1 MGRGSWPARHRAGTQ
16 PESEPGP
23 GFPAQTAVAGTPG
36 SFVCKSF
43 PPVASSDSVKCAG
56 GGSAGRPGFLL
67 WLQGNPLC
75 GRRDGAEP
83 VLPGSHLSRSREN
96 NAPQR
101 RPHPT
106 WERLPTSDGQKAR
119 GDGSA
124 GVAALG
130 GMWPAPPPNAKAQPN
145 RLRDT
150 RSQVSPK
157 CPAGCLEYEKHR
169 LEPHPLLHR
178 GHFPH
183 GPPKSRHVH
192 PALGLPDA
200 GHPNGP

>member
-1 MGRGSWPARHRAGTQ
+1 MGT
-16 PESEPGP
+16 
-23 GFPAQTAVAGTPG
+23 
-36 SFVCKSF
+36 
-43 PPVASSDSVKCAG
+43 
-56 GGSAGRPGFLL
+56 
-67 WLQGNPLC
+67 
-75 GRRDGAEP
+75 EP

-145 RLRDT
+145 RFRDT

-157 CPAGCLEYEKHR
+157 CPAGCLEYEKRR

-183 GPPKSRHVH
+183 GPPKSRQKKKD
-192 PALGLPDA
+192 PDA